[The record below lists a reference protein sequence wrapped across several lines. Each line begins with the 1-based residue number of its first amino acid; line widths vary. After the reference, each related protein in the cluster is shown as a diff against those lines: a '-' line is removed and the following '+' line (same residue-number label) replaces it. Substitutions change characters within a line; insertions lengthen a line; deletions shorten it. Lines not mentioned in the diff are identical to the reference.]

1 MVEGDVEDALV
12 VEVVEEEALVAQV
25 AELVVV
31 GEEAGDEAASALG
44 HGGRRGIGAAETGAA
59 GLDAGLSWKKIFCV
73 GYL

>member
-12 VEVVEEEALVAQV
+12 VKVVEEEALVAQV

-31 GEEAGDEAASALG
+31 GEEAGDEAAALG

-59 GLDAGLSWKKIFCV
+59 GLDAGLSWKKEI
-73 GYL
+73 Y

>member
-31 GEEAGDEAASALG
+31 GEEAGDEAAAALG
-44 HGGRRGIGAAETGAA
+44 DGGRGRIGAAETGAA
-59 GLDAGLSWKKIFCV
+59 GLDAGLSWKKEI
-73 GYL
+73 Y